1 MHVNALALVLVR
13 AIVHVAHSKLRVK
26 ILIKTKLKLRAV
38 NRAVIRRGSHRLPY
52 ACLLVW
58 EV

>member
-1 MHVNALALVLVR
+1 MHALALVR

-26 ILIKTKLKLRAV
+26 ILIKTKLKLRSV
-38 NRAVIRRGSHRLPY
+38 NRAVIRRGSHWLPY
-52 ACLLVW
+52 DCLLVW